1 MSVGFPPTPS
11 LAPVLLTAPI
21 YTDKFKFTKKQR
33 WIKTPRRC
41 LSPMSRFLESL
52 DLFCDIPRR
61 PRLTRYKVVFI
72 DESQTIINDVSS
84 PDSGPDEFE
93 AAWDSPPIVEG
104 ECHSNLSPMP
114 PYRPPSPPDRSRLMS
129 ISSVVDPAPPIWP
142 LTNPEEAVLFR
153 HFMDKLAMWV
163 RCHPNPSLASRL
175 GLVPMRG

>member
-1 MSVGFPPTPS
+1 MPPGLKIRETNK
-11 LAPVLLTAPI
+11 
-21 YTDKFKFTKKQR
+21 YKFKFTKKQR
-33 WIKTPRRC
+33 WIKTPRR
-41 LSPMSRFLESL
+41 L
-52 DLFCDIPRR
+52 
-61 PRLTRYKVVFI
+61 VFI

-93 AAWDSPPIVEG
+93 AAWDSPPIVDV

-114 PYRPPSPPDRSRLMS
+114 PYRPPSPPDRSQLMS

-163 RCHPNPSLASRL
+163 RCHQTCPWPVESSRSSLH
-175 GLVPMRG
+175 G